1 MDQNINNSKCHIW
14 NSFFWKYYFRHTTVL
29 YLPRC
34 SSGHLQSFFLSS
46 GFLAESLKASK
57 TWQKRSPILQYSF
70 NRKNL
75 SFFTNLDSL
84 DIKNNMLSQFLDAQ
98 ERNFWSTLKANVCIF
113 LYISVR
119 IFFQRRSN
127 ILSDGSG
134 LGEGWIISWSG
145 LIVWFFFILT
155 EIVENL
161 LFFSILTLP
170 STALKRWNIPDKLD
184 YKVKIVAKFLI
195 RSHLLTV

>member
-1 MDQNINNSKCHIW
+1 MSYLEFIFLKVLFPAYNIFIFAQMFQWTSSEFLFKFRFSSRKSQSQQNLAIKITHFTIQ
-14 NSFFWKYYFRHTTVL
+14 F
-29 YLPRC
+29 
-34 SSGHLQSFFLSS
+34 QS
-46 GFLAESLKASK
+46 
-57 TWQKRSPILQYSF
+57 
-70 NRKNL
+70 KNL

-155 EIVENL
+155 EIFENL

>member
-1 MDQNINNSKCHIW
+1 MSYLEFIFLKVLFPAHNIFIFAQMFQW
-14 NSFFWKYYFRHTTVL
+14 T
-29 YLPRC
+29 
-34 SSGHLQSFFLSS
+34 SSEFLSKFRFS
-46 GFLAESLKASK
+46 SRKSQSQQHLAKKITHFTRQFQS
-57 TWQKRSPILQYSF
+57 
-70 NRKNL
+70 KNL

-98 ERNFWSTLKANVCIF
+98 ERNFWSTLKASVCIF

-127 ILSDGSG
+127 ILSDGGG
-134 LGEGWIISWSG
+134 LGEGWIISWSRI
-145 LIVWFFFILT
+145 IVWFFFILT
-155 EIVENL
+155 EIFENL

>member
-1 MDQNINNSKCHIW
+1 MSYLEFIFLKVLFPAYNIFIFAQMFQWTSSEFLFKFRFSSRKSQSQQNLAKKITHFTIQ
-14 NSFFWKYYFRHTTVL
+14 F
-29 YLPRC
+29 
-34 SSGHLQSFFLSS
+34 QS
-46 GFLAESLKASK
+46 
-57 TWQKRSPILQYSF
+57 
-70 NRKNL
+70 KNL

-98 ERNFWSTLKANVCIF
+98 ERNFWSTLKASVCIF

-155 EIVENL
+155 EIFENL
-161 LFFSILTLP
+161 LFFSILALP

>member
-1 MDQNINNSKCHIW
+1 MSYLEFIFLKVLFPAYNIFIFAQMFQWTSSEFLFKFRFSSRKSQSQQNLAKKITHFTIQ
-14 NSFFWKYYFRHTTVL
+14 F
-29 YLPRC
+29 
-34 SSGHLQSFFLSS
+34 QS
-46 GFLAESLKASK
+46 
-57 TWQKRSPILQYSF
+57 
-70 NRKNL
+70 KNL

-98 ERNFWSTLKANVCIF
+98 ERNFWSTLKASVCIF

-155 EIVENL
+155 EIFENL

>member
-1 MDQNINNSKCHIW
+1 
-14 NSFFWKYYFRHTTVL
+14 
-29 YLPRC
+29 
-34 SSGHLQSFFLSS
+34 
-46 GFLAESLKASK
+46 
-57 TWQKRSPILQYSF
+57 
-70 NRKNL
+70 
-75 SFFTNLDSL
+75 
-84 DIKNNMLSQFLDAQ
+84 MLSQFLDAQ

-155 EIVENL
+155 EIFENL

>member
-1 MDQNINNSKCHIW
+1 MSYLEFIFLKVLFPAYNIFIFAQMFQWTSSEFLFKLRFSSRKSQSQQNLAIKITHFTIQ
-14 NSFFWKYYFRHTTVL
+14 F
-29 YLPRC
+29 
-34 SSGHLQSFFLSS
+34 QS
-46 GFLAESLKASK
+46 
-57 TWQKRSPILQYSF
+57 
-70 NRKNL
+70 KNL

-155 EIVENL
+155 EIFENL

>member
-1 MDQNINNSKCHIW
+1 MSYLEFIFLKVLFPAYNIFIFAQMFQWTSSEFLFKFRFSSRKSQSQQNLAIKITHFTIQ
-14 NSFFWKYYFRHTTVL
+14 F
-29 YLPRC
+29 
-34 SSGHLQSFFLSS
+34 QS
-46 GFLAESLKASK
+46 
-57 TWQKRSPILQYSF
+57 
-70 NRKNL
+70 KNL

-98 ERNFWSTLKANVCIF
+98 ERNFWSTLKASVCIF

-127 ILSDGSG
+127 ILSDGVG
-134 LGEGWIISWSG
+134 LGEGWIISWSR

-155 EIVENL
+155 EIFENL

>member
-1 MDQNINNSKCHIW
+1 MSYLEFIFLKVLFPAYNIFIFAQMFQWTSSEFLFKFRFSSRKSQSQQNLAKKITHFTIQ
-14 NSFFWKYYFRHTTVL
+14 F
-29 YLPRC
+29 
-34 SSGHLQSFFLSS
+34 QS
-46 GFLAESLKASK
+46 
-57 TWQKRSPILQYSF
+57 
-70 NRKNL
+70 KNL

-98 ERNFWSTLKANVCIF
+98 ERNFWSTLKASVCIF

-127 ILSDGSG
+127 ILSDGVG
-134 LGEGWIISWSG
+134 LGEGWIISWSR

-155 EIVENL
+155 EIFENL

>member
-1 MDQNINNSKCHIW
+1 MSYLEFIFLKVLFPAYNIFIFAQMFQWTSSEFLFKFRFSSRKSQSQQNLAKKITHFTIQ
-14 NSFFWKYYFRHTTVL
+14 F
-29 YLPRC
+29 
-34 SSGHLQSFFLSS
+34 QS
-46 GFLAESLKASK
+46 
-57 TWQKRSPILQYSF
+57 
-70 NRKNL
+70 KNL

-155 EIVENL
+155 EIFENL

>member
-1 MDQNINNSKCHIW
+1 MSYLEFIFLKVLFPAY
-14 NSFFWKYYFRHTTVL
+14 NSFIFAQMFQWTSSEFLFKFRF
-29 YLPRC
+29 
-34 SSGHLQSFFLSS
+34 SSRKSQSQQN
-46 GFLAESLKASK
+46 LAKKITHFTIQFQS
-57 TWQKRSPILQYSF
+57 
-70 NRKNL
+70 KNL

-98 ERNFWSTLKANVCIF
+98 ERNFWSTLKASVCIF

-127 ILSDGSG
+127 ILSDGVG
-134 LGEGWIISWSG
+134 LGEGWIISWSR

-155 EIVENL
+155 EIFENL

>member
-1 MDQNINNSKCHIW
+1 MSYLEFIFLKVLFPAYNIFIFAQMFQWTSSEFLFKFRFSSRKSQSQQNLAIKITHFTIQ
-14 NSFFWKYYFRHTTVL
+14 F
-29 YLPRC
+29 
-34 SSGHLQSFFLSS
+34 QS
-46 GFLAESLKASK
+46 
-57 TWQKRSPILQYSF
+57 
-70 NRKNL
+70 KNL

-127 ILSDGSG
+127 ILSDGVG
-134 LGEGWIISWSG
+134 LGEGWIISWSR

-155 EIVENL
+155 EIFENL